1 MNPWKLIVVLV
12 LGAVALWWLAPPS
25 TAPVADARVVEIRYM
40 SPSGP
45 VGDALADAIRVFEEE
60 SRRRHAADPSKPI
73 YKVISGQ
80 NASRDQTADPTRFLV
95 GVAGGLPP
103 DVIYFDRF
111 AVSEWAARG
120 AFERL
125 DGFLEADRSA
135 AVADEIRPADFY
147 ASCWNEVVFTH
158 PVTRERGLY
167 GIPVGVDSRALLY
180 NKDLLVRAGY
190 VDERGEARPPRT
202 WEELE
207 EMAVRLTERDAS
219 GRITRL
225 GFVPNYGNSWLY
237 LYGWM
242 NGGEFMSEDGRTV
255 TLNDPRIVEALA
267 WIKRIYDKLGGAEA
281 VYAFQSSFQAGD
293 LDPFVTGKVAMKIDG
308 YWQLT
313 GVLARYARLVD
324 WGAAPPPLPAPELA
338 KGREPISWAGGWCH
352 AIPSTARQK
361 AAAWELIRFLASQR
375 ALEIISRSEQQ
386 LNESQGIPYV
396 PRQNANRA
404 QNAWLVDTYIGEQTT
419 LDPRIRAGALVY
431 NDLLERSRYRPVTPV
446 GQLLW
451 NFHISAMESAIF
463 GKQTPQQALDE
474 ATGHV
479 QRQLDRVL
487 DPPHGPE
494 VRWGGVIAGYALL
507 LVVVAWIVFRWDA
520 SPSFRARLGGMLGPL
535 GRRLVES
542 SGAIEGVH
550 SPLFRSQWK
559 GGWICA
565 APWIVGFILFSGG
578 PLLFSIVISF
588 CDYDILNPARF
599 VGLDN
604 YRRMAGTDPLFWKSL
619 WNTLYMVL
627 GIPIGMAVSLGIA
640 LLLNLKIRGVA
651 VWRTLF
657 YLPAIVPAVAS
668 SILWIWILNPNSGL
682 LNAVLASV
690 GITGPNWLQDEST
703 SKPGLILMGLW
714 GAGGGMII
722 WLAGLKGISETY
734 YEAAAIDGAG
744 PLRRFFNVTIPLLS
758 PYIFFNL
765 IMGLIGTF
773 QIFTQA
779 FIMTQGGPVNS
790 TLFYAYHLFNNAFR
804 YLQMGYASALAWLLF
819 AIIFALTILQMRL
832 SKRWVHYESD

>member
-1 MNPWKLIVVLV
+1 MNPWKVILTLV
-12 LGAVALWWLAPPS
+12 IGAIALWWLAPES
-25 TAPVADARVVEIRYM
+25 TAPIADARVVEIRYM

-60 SRRRHAADPSKPI
+60 SRRQHEADPSKPI

-125 DGFLEADRSA
+125 DGFLEADRA
-135 AVADEIRPADFY
+135 AGNQELIRSGDYYPA
-147 ASCWNEVVFTH
+147 CWNEVVFTH
-158 PVTRERGLY
+158 PVTGERGIY
-167 GIPVGVDSRALLY
+167 GIPEGVDSRAFLY
-180 NKDLLVRAGY
+180 NKDLLVRAGF

-207 EMAVRLTERDAS
+207 EMAVKLTERDAN

-267 WIKRIYDKLGGAEA
+267 WIKRVYDKLGGAEA

-313 GVLARYARLVD
+313 GVLARYGRLIN
-324 WGAAPPPLPAPELA
+324 WGAAAPPLPAAELA

-352 AIPSTARQK
+352 AIPSTARNK
-361 AAAWELIRFLASQR
+361 AAAWELIRFLASHR

-396 PRQNANRA
+396 PRQSASRVHNT
-404 QNAWLVDTYIGEQTT
+404 WLTETYIDGDST
-419 LDPRIRAGALVY
+419 LDPRIRSGAKVY
-431 NDLLERSRYRPVTPV
+431 NALLDVCRFRPVTPV

-451 NFHISAMESAIF
+451 NYHITAMESAIF
-463 GKQTPQQALDE
+463 GKQSPQEALDDG
-474 ATGHV
+474 TGHV

-487 DPPHGPE
+487 NPVLGPE
-494 VRWGGVIAGYALL
+494 VRWGWVIAGYGLL
-507 LVVVAWIVFRWDA
+507 LVGVAWLVFRWDA
-520 SPSFRARLGGMLGPL
+520 SPAFRTRLAGLLGPL
-535 GRRLVES
+535 GRRLVAN

-550 SPLFRSQWK
+550 SPLFRSQWR

-565 APWIVGFILFSGG
+565 APWIIGFILFSGG

-599 VGLDN
+599 IGLEN

-640 LLLNLKIRGVA
+640 LLLNLKVRGVA

-682 LNAVLASV
+682 LNAALASV
-690 GITGPNWLQDEST
+690 GITGPNWLQDENT

-722 WLAGLKGISETY
+722 WLAGLKGISESY

-819 AIIFALTILQMRL
+819 AIIFALTILQMRM
-832 SKRWVHYESD
+832 SKRWVHYESE